1 MINVTFYN
9 AFLYRIAKS
18 TCDYTYT
25 FHKYKNHF
33 NLI

>member
-1 MINVTFYN
+1 MINVTFCN

-25 FHKYKNHF
+25 FQKYKNHF